1 MTYTERNP
9 QVYIINVI
17 IITFEEDEKLF
28 KKNSMRMRY
37 GCILLFSFYRFCLFF
52 SLCIIILAIVRSWR
66 SVSSANIS
74 HISRASDIIFVCF
87 FFVHLSLQLV
97 ISLVHF
103 TVSTFRYVSGHNW
116 FYTVEENSILRLVRF
131 LFSRSR
137 E

>member
-9 QVYIINVI
+9 QVHIINVI

-52 SLCIIILAIVRSWR
+52 FPYVLYQQLFARGEAFLPR
-66 SVSSANIS
+66 TNIS

-87 FFVHLSLQLV
+87 FFCTFVITISNIVSAFHGQYIPVCFRPQLILHRGRKQYSATCSLP
-97 ISLVHF
+97 F
-103 TVSTFRYVSGHNW
+103 
-116 FYTVEENSILRLVRF
+116 
-131 LFSRSR
+131 FSFS
-137 E
+137 